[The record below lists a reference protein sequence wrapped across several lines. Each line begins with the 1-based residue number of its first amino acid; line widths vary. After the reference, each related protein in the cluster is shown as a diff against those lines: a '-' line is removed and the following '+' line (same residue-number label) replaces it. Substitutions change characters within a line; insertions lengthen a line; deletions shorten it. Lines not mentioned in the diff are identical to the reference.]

1 MQSACTAPVG
11 YYNMSV
17 ITKVKD
23 TDDFTYPYFKKV
35 YFLFNPWCEKDAVY
49 MAGEDEKDEYVLNE
63 TGYLWYGSYKQIG
76 YRPWNFGQFEDVV
89 FDAVMYLLQDSDDPV
104 SDRDRGNPVIVSRK
118 MSAAVNVQDD
128 GGVLHGRW
136 DGEYSDGKR
145 PTFWNGSVAILEQYM
160 KNKEPVKY
168 GQCWVFSGV
177 LSTVL
182 RCLGIPAR
190 SVTNFASAH
199 DTDSSMTIDNYFDEE
214 GNPLEHLESDSVWN
228 FHVWNDCWM
237 ARSDL
242 PPGYG
247 GWQAVDAT
255 PQETSEGMVKCC
267 KSVDKCLGSERGQLS
282 NFFFKCDATN
292 WIKQ

>member
-11 YYNMSV
+11 SYNMSI

-49 MAGEDEKDEYVLNE
+49 MAGEDEKNEYVLNE

-89 FDAVMYLLQDSDDPV
+89 FDAVMYLLQDSEDPV
-104 SDRDRGNPVIVSRK
+104 ADRDRGNPVIVSRK
-118 MSAAVNVQDD
+118 MSAAVNVQDE

-255 PQETSEGMVKCC
+255 PQETSEGVWKCC
-267 KSVDKCLGSERGQLS
+267 KMS
-282 NFFFKCDATN
+282 
-292 WIKQ
+292 